1 MFNCVGGYR
10 LSSVVIGLWAGFVLP
25 GLTGCGSSG
34 PSRYDLSGNVTWN
47 GQAVVEGSITF
58 EPLNMADRLGDGF
71 AHIRNGEFDTS
82 VDGRGH
88 FGGPHKVIITGS
100 SGTSI
105 DPQNPDSGTRPLFT
119 PYETTV
125 DFPKKRSTQDFT
137 VE

>member
-1 MFNCVGGYR
+1 MA
-10 LSSVVIGLWAGFVLP
+10 AG
-25 GLTGCGSSG
+25 
-34 PSRYDLSGNVTWN
+34 
-47 GQAVVEGSITF
+47 AITF
-58 EPLNMADRLGDGF
+58 EPLDMPDRLGDGF

-100 SGTSI
+100 SGTLI

-119 PYETTV
+119 PYETMV
-125 DFPKKRSTQDFT
+125 DLPKKRSTQDFT